1 MTRARSLSR
10 LANSTV
16 FTVSDTNRV
25 GIGSTIPDVKLDVGG
40 KAIIDDTT
48 QSTTT
53 TSGAL
58 VVSGGVGIAK
68 SLFVGGDMS
77 VAGTLTYEDV
87 TNVETAG
94 ITTTGGL
101 VVTGLGATFG
111 SSVGIADSIYHLDDS
126 NTAIRFPAADTF
138 TVETS
143 GSERIR
149 VDSSGNVVIGAT
161 SAGSKFHVNVGT
173 DQNIAFNSTGGN
185 PRISAF
191 NDAVDASVPL
201 IVNGSDLRITTSDTE
216 RLRILANGLIGI
228 GTDDPDNFN
237 ANADDLVIF
246 GTGHQGLTI
255 RSGTSHDGSIMFN
268 DTNDT
273 NQRGIIRYI
282 HTDDA
287 MAFHTNGGE
296 ALRITTAGLVGVGTV
311 GPTHSLHVYD
321 VTDNSAQ
328 RNDVQAYTGG
338 ITIQNQAEVFDAF
351 AALRFN
357 FHGDDSFYLKSRR
370 IANNNG
376 EFEIGQN
383 YSSTSTD
390 NIAIKID
397 NSLNVGIGSTIPGN
411 KLSVDGDIGLYGSG
425 TNHRNLYIYKDN
437 VSTAWFKYRG
447 DTNSVIIGTNAGDKL
462 TINPSG
468 DLNVAGIT
476 TATQL
481 FEGTTRVATT
491 GKAIAMAMLFG

>member
-1 MTRARSLSR
+1 
-10 LANSTV
+10 
-16 FTVSDTNRV
+16 RV

-255 RSGTSHDGSIMFN
+255 RSGASHDGSIMFN

-273 NQRGIIRYI
+273 NQRGIIRYV

-287 MAFHTNGGE
+287 MAFHTSSGE
-296 ALRITTAGLVGVGTV
+296 ALRINSLGEVLVGAAYSVGQAGIVTAAAAQFTSNIT
-311 GPTHSLHVYD
+311 PTEGEGVEIFAPSSGTGQIQSFDRENANFDKLIIKADPVEIYD
-321 VTDNSAQ
+321 GSTKRIETTSSGVINT
-328 RNDVQAYTGG
+328 G
-338 ITIQNQAEVFDAF
+338 ITTF
-351 AALRFN
+351 
-357 FHGDDSFYLKSRR
+357 
-370 IANNNG
+370 
-376 EFEIGQN
+376 
-383 YSSTSTD
+383 SSTSH
-390 NIAIKID
+390 IK
-397 NSLNVGIGSTIPGN
+397 VP
-411 KLSVDGDIGLYGSG
+411 SG
-425 TNHRNLYIYKDN
+425 T
-437 VSTAWFKYRG
+437 TAQRP
-447 DTNSVIIGTNAGDKL
+447 SAAVAGDFRY
-462 TINPSG
+462 NSEDG
-468 DLNVAGIT
+468 
-476 TATQL
+476 
-481 FEGTTRVATT
+481 
-491 GKAIAMAMLFG
+491 

>member
-111 SSVGIADSIYHLDDS
+111 SGVGIADSIYHLDDS

-138 TVETS
+138 SVETA
-143 GSERIR
+143 GEERLR
-149 VDSSGNVVIGAT
+149 VDSSGRLLIGTDSTIFDNNFGIGDLQVTDKDGYQHVLFSGHSASASNATALSLGRSRGSQSSPGYLSSGDHIARFSAT
-161 SAGSKFHVNVGT
+161 SYN
-173 DQNIAFNSTGGN
+173 GGN
-185 PRISAF
+185 YQSSGCIDFFAADQHASDDLPGYIVFNTVPDGSAT
-191 NDAVDASVPL
+191 L
-201 IVNGSDLRITTSDTE
+201 TE
-216 RLRILANGLIGI
+216 RLRI
-228 GTDDPDNFN
+228 
-237 ANADDLVIF
+237 
-246 GTGHQGLTI
+246 
-255 RSGTSHDGSIMFN
+255 TS
-268 DTNDT
+268 
-273 NQRGIIRYI
+273 
-282 HTDDA
+282 
-287 MAFHTNGGE
+287 
-296 ALRITTAGLVGVGTV
+296 AGLVGVGTV

-321 VTDNSAQ
+321 ATDNSAQ

-338 ITIQNQAEVFDAF
+338 ITIQNQSEVFDAF

-357 FHGDDSFYLKSRR
+357 FHGDDSFYLKTRR

-390 NIAIKID
+390 SIAIKID
-397 NSLNVGIGSTIPGN
+397 NNLNVGIGTTIPGTELHVQGN
-411 KLSVDGDIGLYGSG
+411 NGYAELRLSGNSGSG
-425 TNHRNLYIYKDN
+425 GTIEFYEATTKVADIFADTSNNIVFRNTTEALRIDVGGN
-437 VSTAWFKYRG
+437 V
-447 DTNSVIIGTNAGDKL
+447 NI
-462 TINPSG
+462 
-468 DLNVAGIT
+468 AGIT

-481 FEGTTRVATT
+481 FEGSTRVAST